1 MIASKM
7 GPFWPG
13 LIATFL
19 ASMVTLTSTTR
30 SNGDCESEDDHFY
43 LIKHR
48 NKRNSDGQSQYEKHI
63 CAKGDAICIPS
74 NYSKFDLPDES
85 LTTVNV
91 GIDIKD
97 IPKIDDKEFSI
108 TLNAFFVVRWTD
120 TRMIIDQD
128 KMDSLF
134 KSGENADAWIPV
146 DVSFIKEFW
155 LPDAEILNLKE
166 FKTLDV
172 LSKLEGLWLNRNF
185 EIMYA
190 VATRI
195 TFICPMTF
203 NSFPLDVQV
212 CRFQVGSF
220 NYDTS
225 KMVFLDEFIADEK
238 QIRSVLDY
246 FIEINKLPPS
256 YSYYVAL
263 TGNYS
268 VAGFELTLRRKVS
281 HYIITYYLPSGMFVI
296 VSWISFLVPPEIVP
310 GRMTLL
316 VTVFLVLVNIF
327 NTITTN
333 IPKAE
338 GLTAI
343 EAWVIVCVLFVFGA
357 LIEYAGLLL
366 KIKIST
372 TRGTPRL
379 PKKSPS
385 GNREGGA
392 GLALNGNLEDRKATI
407 RNLTRKK
414 QREDMSHARLDILFL
429 LLFPLFFL
437 IFNVIYW
444 VSFLY
449 VGQPCHSVD
458 CNESE

>member
-1 MIASKM
+1 
-7 GPFWPG
+7 
-13 LIATFL
+13 
-19 ASMVTLTSTTR
+19 V
-30 SNGDCESEDDHFY
+30 
-43 LIKHR
+43 
-48 NKRNSDGQSQYEKHI
+48 
-63 CAKGDAICIPS
+63 CAKGEAICIPS
-74 NYSKFDLPDES
+74 NYSKFDLPNEVAQ
-85 LTTVNV
+85 TVVNV

-120 TRMIIDQD
+120 KRMIIDQH
-128 KMDSLF
+128 KMKHIFKKGEPLDS
-134 KSGENADAWIPV
+134 WIPV

-166 FKTLDV
+166 FKTLEV

-185 EIMYA
+185 GIMYV

-203 NSFPLDVQV
+203 NAFPLDVQV

-220 NYDTS
+220 NYDIS
-225 KMVFLDEFIADEK
+225 KMVFKDEFITDQN
-238 QIRSVLDY
+238 QIKSVLDY
-246 FIEINKLPPS
+246 NIEVKNLKPES
-256 YSYYVAL
+256 QYYVAL

-296 VSWISFLVPPEIVP
+296 VSWISFLVPPDIVP

-366 KIKIST
+366 KMKLEATRRPQSNHGHGRGDTARHNHPLTSASRDTSMAVNGTLENNGDGLVPAGT
-372 TRGTPRL
+372 T
-379 PKKSPS
+379 
-385 GNREGGA
+385 NAA
-392 GLALNGNLEDRKATI
+392 GLNANTAAAQAKKNHAMRCAT
-407 RNLTRKK
+407 RRR
-414 QREDMSHARLDILFL
+414 QREDISHARLDILFL

-437 IFNVIYW
+437 IFNAIYW
-444 VSFLY
+444 TYFLY
-449 VGQPCHSVD
+449 GYTEETELSPINIPIMANGDEEHR
-458 CNESE
+458 

>member
-1 MIASKM
+1 MNWLQALTALVSLLVQ
-7 GPFWPG
+7 GVQFGG
-13 LIATFL
+13 LVRGDEIL
-19 ASMVTLTSTTR
+19 QKLTEEPYH
-30 SNGDCESEDDHFY
+30 SNERVPLSDLVDSDDAFRY
-43 LIKHR
+43 AKV
-48 NKRNSDGQSQYEKHI
+48 
-63 CAKGDAICIPS
+63 CAKGDAICIPR
-74 NYSKFDLPDES
+74 NYSKFDLPNE
-85 LTTVNV
+85 TQTVVNV

-97 IPKIDDKEFSI
+97 IPKIDDKDFSI
-108 TLNAFFVVRWTD
+108 TLNSFFVVRWKD
-120 TRMIIDQD
+120 ERLIIDQK
-128 KMDSLF
+128 KMDKIF
-134 KSGENADAWIPV
+134 KKGEDADSWIPV

-220 NYDTS
+220 NYDIS
-225 KMVFLDEFIADEK
+225 KMVFHDEFIADQS

-246 FIEINKLPPS
+246 FIEIRKLPDE
-256 YSYYVAL
+256 YQHYVAL

-268 VAGFELTLRRKVS
+268 VAGFELTLQRKVS

-296 VSWISFLVPPEIVP
+296 VSWISFLVPPDIVP

-366 KIKIST
+366 KIKLGST
-372 TRGTPRL
+372 RVRQ
-379 PKKSPS
+379 PS
-385 GNREGGA
+385 NGNEGSMI
-392 GLALNGNLEDRKATI
+392 LNGNIDERRSNRGI
-407 RNLTRKK
+407 MTRRR
-414 QREDMSHARLDILFL
+414 QREEMSHARLDILFL

-444 VSFLY
+444 LSFLY
-449 VGQPCHSVD
+449 GPCEN
-458 CNESE
+458 CK